1 MSPRRPAQRLEYFLE
16 LAGEGD
22 RRPIDAVLR
31 GFDIVISS
39 LVLLVLSPLLA
50 LTAAAVALDSGRPV
64 LYRGMRVGRA
74 GQIFWMYKFRTLRP
88 DAEDRLGPTRRRSS
102 RAGRRP
108 R

>member
-1 MSPRRPAQRLEYFLE
+1 
-16 LAGEGD
+16 
-22 RRPIDAVLR
+22 VLR

-74 GQIFWMYKFRTLRP
+74 GQIFWMY
-88 DAEDRLGPTRRRSS
+88 
-102 RAGRRP
+102 
-108 R
+108 